1 MESLTRLL
9 LEFSGLLERDYC
21 RARRDEHGHGHGQNG
36 IHGDGGVGGSGG
48 GGGGAG
54 PGAGTAGRRIENM
67 GVLLEQLAPLLDW
80 ESEVGRKASV
90 DGRTAL
96 RFCSC
101 GYWRVLAGFAGTG
114 QSYLQDGTK
123 RLSTRC
129 TTTSVRCF
137 RYTPAQDLRVLL
149 FTNPPRPLSAVRHVF
164 NSYLTLPCPT

>member
-1 MESLTRLL
+1 MLVACVNREYYRVIPSHLPLPPPSPNLFVRPSPSSTMTKFSMESLTRLL

-48 GGGGAG
+48 GGG
-54 PGAGTAGRRIENM
+54 TAGRRIENM

-96 RFCSC
+96 RFFLLM
-101 GYWRVLAGFAGTG
+101 WLLACLVGFAGTG
-114 QSYLQDGTK
+114 QS
-123 RLSTRC
+123 
-129 TTTSVRCF
+129 
-137 RYTPAQDLRVLL
+137 
-149 FTNPPRPLSAVRHVF
+149 
-164 NSYLTLPCPT
+164 